1 MYWWAKFYTM
11 AFIRIFKTP
20 NHNKFDY
27 NPQYWDPQKEDLE
40 ERIESVDKRYSD
52 DSDAMKSRIS
62 RGLRHRTRSGDSDTR
77 GFRSQQV
84 KKSNT
89 TLVIV
94 LIVLVILAVI
104 LLSIFAP
111 ELQAVAAP
119 GQTI

>member
-1 MYWWAKFYTM
+1 M

-40 ERIESVDKRYSD
+40 ERIESVDKRLEND
-52 DSDAMKSRIS
+52 PEAMKSRVS

-77 GFRSQQV
+77 GFRSQQI
-84 KKSNT
+84 KKSNI
-89 TLVIV
+89 TLVV
-94 LIVLVILAVI
+94 VLVILAVLAVV

-119 GQTI
+119 GENI